1 MTERTSKQAVQGKE
15 IYATFDDEGF
25 HIFEKNDT
33 IQMDEVRGA
42 SLVQQEADTKLFL
55 CAKGCILLGA
65 SSICIHIIDTDV
77 LVPSF
82 YYSARV
88 NIDISMFK

>member
-42 SLVQQEADTKLFL
+42 SSVQQEADTKLFL